1 VAIIDDVKKLRL
13 TTKRQV
19 TFPVE
24 VCEALNLAPG
34 DEVILDAQEC
44 RGEPVWILRSAKRPD
59 RSWMHALRRYAKG
72 REHSLAAIRES
83 IRKAATDRRKGSR
96 S

>member
-1 VAIIDDVKKLRL
+1 M

-34 DEVILDAQEC
+34 DEVILDSQEC
-44 RGEPVWILRSAKRPD
+44 RGEPVWILRSSKQPD
-59 RSWMHALRRYAKG
+59 RSWMYALRRYARG
-72 REHSLAAIRES
+72 RDHSLAAIRES
-83 IRKAATDRRKGSR
+83 IGNQKAGAKRRKRRR